1 MNCLVYYCDANV
13 KISVGRFYKRAK
25 CKFFGAIL
33 LLQTIGP
40 MLSKYA
46 VEYFA
51 ILILISFADVIVMGK
66 SPPLRGLKPS
76 NHREGIL
83 FANHLSVV
91 HRLHRIA
98 LEEAR
103 LSIKDRAAAPPRL
116 YERPGR
122 P

>member
-66 SPPLRGLKPS
+66 TTNSFSPCAETSPPQAISSSPRPQAVEPSRRDPVCKPPFCCAPFAPHCSRGGQTV
-76 NHREGIL
+76 N
-83 FANHLSVV
+83 
-91 HRLHRIA
+91 
-98 LEEAR
+98 
-103 LSIKDRAAAPPRL
+103 
-116 YERPGR
+116 
-122 P
+122 